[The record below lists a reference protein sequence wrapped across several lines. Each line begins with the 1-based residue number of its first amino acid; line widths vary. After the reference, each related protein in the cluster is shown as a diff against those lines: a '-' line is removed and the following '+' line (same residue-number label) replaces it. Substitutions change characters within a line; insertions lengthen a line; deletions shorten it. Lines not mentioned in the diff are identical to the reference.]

1 VTSYSREDELPHR
14 PGPEENWQESVWLQW
29 YDAEAG
35 LGGLHRI
42 GQEVNR
48 GDANA
53 LFCLVSDEG
62 TRFRRVLPHLTLRP
76 EDRKGGIGAGE
87 GIRMSDESGGPRLVQ
102 REREA
107 EIDLVFEDFHE
118 RINLW
123 DLRRDRGA
131 ELMSQ
136 TAAHHYEVGG
146 RVRGRVRIGDRVA
159 DVDGLGYRDHSW
171 GPRDYRA
178 WLSHRWVA
186 GTFGEELT
194 YSLITMHGARGE
206 LIRTGYVV
214 RQGKPTLASDI
225 DILAY
230 LEPDGFTHRGGRATA
245 RLADGEAL
253 DIDFELV
260 DGMVWG
266 LHGLAGLD
274 TICVARCGDL
284 VGQGDFEMTN
294 NATNG
299 RAPITLAIGAA
310 LEDGLT
316 QRPSAHQTG
325 GAA

>member
-1 VTSYSREDELPHR
+1 MRYGAEDERPHAA
-14 PGPEENWQESVWLQW
+14 GPQENWQESVWLQW
-29 YDAEAG
+29 YDPEVG
-35 LGGLHRI
+35 VGGLHRI

-48 GDANA
+48 GTANA

-62 TRFRRVLPHLTLRP
+62 TRFRRVLPLLPLRAQ
-76 EDRKGGIGAGE
+76 DRDGVIAAGDE
-87 GIRMSDESGGPRLVQ
+87 FSMSYESGRPRLVQ
-102 REREA
+102 RQPEA
-107 EIDLVFEDFHE
+107 EIDLVFDDFHE
-118 RINLW
+118 LVNLW
-123 DLRRDRGA
+123 DLGRDRGQ

-136 TAAHHYEVGG
+136 TAAQHYEVGG
-146 RVRGRVRIGDRVA
+146 RVRGTVRIGERSLQI
-159 DVDGLGYRDHSW
+159 DGLGYRDHSW

-186 GTFGEELT
+186 GTFGPALT

-214 RQGKPTLASDI
+214 RDGKPTVASEVDI
-225 DILAY
+225 VAY
-230 LEPDGFTHRGGRATA
+230 LEPDGFTHRGGRAVA
-245 RLADGEAL
+245 RLSDGDEL
-253 DIDFELV
+253 RFDFELV

-274 TICVARCGDL
+274 TICVARCGEL

-299 RAPITLAIGAA
+299 RDPITLAIGAT

-316 QRPSAHQTG
+316 RRPAR
-325 GAA
+325 